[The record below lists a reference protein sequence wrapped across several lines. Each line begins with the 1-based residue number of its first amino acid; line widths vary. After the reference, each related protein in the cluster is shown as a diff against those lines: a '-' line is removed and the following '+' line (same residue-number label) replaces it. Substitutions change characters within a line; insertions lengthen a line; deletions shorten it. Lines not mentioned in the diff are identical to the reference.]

1 MDDGI
6 TESNSNRIF
15 NLESRT
21 IEQVQNSTRFLLN
34 SFQEKVAELKLC
46 GADIKQVLRFGVDYG
61 AACSTA
67 KEFFGSDRVEYI
79 AIDGTDSIDQRLD
92 LLVFYVGAF
101 GYSGSARFLENEVV
115 IDEPRSMKGELSI
128 SAAVPLSEEDAAE
141 VFGQKT
147 ESGLEIDVKRLPGAL
162 MHLAEYYLAYKAAV
176 TDDTVKIVLLDRTLA
191 GDVGHHSW
199 ATRELVQHHLSI
211 LEGME
216 TPYGVVENFDL
227 QLCRILLPNDDL
239 KIPAPR
245 SHLLKYAAVAHIL
258 DGKQLNIGQ
267 VIAGL
272 GANQNRM
279 ERLRMHFGE
288 LENEYNIFEQV
299 FNYKLKDKVSK
310 YWDRVLAAAIAVAD
324 HIFDPRDKHPLR
336 FRKKAEEYW
345 ITADDIDFI
354 TLIFAY
360 ALTRKAWTTNLLL
373 IGLIKDT
380 GARELVKTVIPLLKM
395 SGKLKLEHS
404 FPHFDSDKMLL
415 QTNSV
420 VNAEYT
426 PTPWHSV
433 ETDAAFKTMSPV
445 EDASM
450 PKGKARVNGSFK
462 NIIYPERS
470 YVKAYIQLWSSE
482 KNPAVR
488 SHVFSY
494 DRPAYPTYDHWDEI
508 LLYNMDSKVDEKISP
523 IIHFDR
529 GSEMT
534 NLSMA
539 ILYMMSKEVVPEAIG
554 HNYPLF
560 LADKKAKTILSQHR
574 QAYLGAVALEM
585 NRSDLDQ
592 EVLFSNRFRDYR
604 AKIEAQRKK

>member
-1 MDDGI
+1 M
-6 TESNSNRIF
+6 F

-21 IEQVQNSTRFLLN
+21 IEQVQNSTRFLLK
-34 SFQEKVAELKLC
+34 SFQAKVAELKLC
-46 GADIKQVLRFGVDYG
+46 GADINQVLRFGIDYD

-79 AIDGTDSIDQRLD
+79 AIDGTESIDQRLD
-92 LLVFYVGAF
+92 MLVFYVGAF
-101 GYSGSARFLENEVV
+101 GYSGNVTFLENEVV

-128 SAAVPLSEEDAAE
+128 STAVPLSEEDAAE

-147 ESGLEIDVKRLPGAL
+147 ESGLEIDVNRLPGAL

-176 TDDTVKIVLLDRTLA
+176 TDNPAKIILLDRTLA

-199 ATRELVQHHLSI
+199 STRELVQHHLSI

-216 TPYGVVENFDL
+216 TPHGVVENFDL
-227 QLCRILLPNDDL
+227 QLCRILLPNDNL

-245 SHLLKYAAVAHIL
+245 SHLLKYAAIAHIL
-258 DGKQLNIGQ
+258 DGKQRSIGQ
-267 VIAGL
+267 LITEL
-272 GANQNRM
+272 GASHNHM
-279 ERLRMHFGE
+279 ERLRTHFGE
-288 LENEYNIFEQV
+288 LENESNIFGQV

-310 YWDRVLAAAIAVAD
+310 YWDRVLAAAVAVAD
-324 HIFDPRDKHPLR
+324 HVFDPRGQHPLR

-354 TLIFAY
+354 TLILVY
-360 ALTRKAWTTNLLL
+360 ALTRRAWTTNLLL

-420 VNAEYT
+420 VNAENT

-450 PKGKARVNGSFK
+450 PKGKARVRGSFK
-462 NIIYPERS
+462 NVIYPERS
-470 YVKAYIQLWSSE
+470 YVKTYIQLWSSK
-482 KNPAVR
+482 KNPGVR

-539 ILYMMSKEVVPEAIG
+539 ILHMMSKEVVPEAIG

-585 NRSDLDQ
+585 SRSDLDQ

>member
-199 ATRELVQHHLSI
+199 ATRELVERHLSI

-279 ERLRMHFGE
+279 ERLRMNFGE
-288 LENEYNIFEQV
+288 LENESNIFEQV

-360 ALTRKAWTTNLLL
+360 ALTRRAWTTNLLL

-470 YVKAYIQLWSSE
+470 YVKTYIQLWSSE